1 MNALILE
8 KQTFKIKTLVT
19 VIGIIA
25 CIALPQAF
33 HAIGAVSGLGTAF
46 GAAFLPMHLPV
57 LTVGLVSGSWAGLI
71 CGALSPVISFA
82 LSGMPVA
89 AKVPFMAV
97 ELAFYGLVAGLLCGR
112 TMPVIAKVLIAQISG
127 RVMRFAASAAAIYII
142 GFNGVGIADVWNAVP
157 EGLPGIILQLCL
169 IPLMMFRINARHE

>member
-8 KQTFKIKTLVT
+8 KQTLKTKTLVT

-25 CIALPQAF
+25 CIVLPQAF
-33 HAIGAVSGLGTAF
+33 HAIGAVSGLGTAL

-71 CGALSPVISFA
+71 CGAISPLISFV
-82 LSGMPVA
+82 LSGMPIA

-97 ELAFYGLVAGLLCGR
+97 ELAFYGLGAGMLSER
-112 TMPVIAKVLIAQISG
+112 KIPVVAKVFFAQIFG
-127 RVMRFAASAAAIYII
+127 RVMRFLASAAAIYII
-142 GFNGVGIADVWNAVP
+142 NFNGVGITDVWTAIP

-169 IPLMMFRINARHE
+169 IPLMIFRINAKHE